1 MSSQLEIEQELQSE
15 YDRFVEFGSLLTKQM
30 RRYLVQYIKFKV
42 GGKAELPPELN
53 DRYFQYFKQA
63 LQDIFGIDNLL
74 QLSERNQK
82 IKKQIVVDIIYW
94 LRKAHSKSKL
104 IDPYAEEKQRLGS
117 WSVTPL
123 KAFVLRYQA
132 LLAYIAQQYSREELD
147 TAFFANRFDKYI
159 GGRALDEMTAEEGQA
174 VERLLRDILAQ
185 WDALL
190 YAKTLHFEL
199 SKLSEEKETFVDLLS
214 EKVSEY
220 YKIQQLVNPFSEY
233 LGWDMSRELWQKT
246 SFDLLGQYSDL
257 LENEQSIKEL
267 ADLLGKMREAEI
279 EMQEETFEQT
289 IIRQEWTVDEQQRT
303 EIVGTHE
310 SNDLTNMLS
319 SEAAYLSDPDLEL
332 AFLKKYADQSLLT
345 FRYEDRKIT
354 SSEDHFIE
362 VNQRVRQK
370 EKGPFIICIDTSES
384 MTGRPEQIAKII
396 CLGILKM
403 AMKEDRRAYLINF
416 SRGIQTIDLYDIAN
430 SVDEIAAFLSMSFY
444 GGTDA
449 TLALTE
455 TFRQLNTHN
464 YEDADVLM
472 VSDFI
477 MYKISDDILAS
488 VKYFQQNKNTQFH
501 SLTLSAEANQHILG
515 AFDTNWMYDPRDKG
529 IIRSLSRG
537 LADIKERY

>member
-1 MSSQLEIEQELQSE
+1 MSSQTDIAKDLELE
-15 YDRFVEFGSLLTKQM
+15 YDRFIEFGALLTKQM
-30 RRYLVQYIKFKV
+30 RRYLVQYIKYKTE
-42 GGKAELPPELN
+42 GTAALPPALD
-53 DRYFQYFKQA
+53 DRYFQYFRQA
-63 LQDIFGIDNLL
+63 LQDIFGIDDLL
-74 QLSERNQK
+74 QLSESNQK
-82 IKKQIVVDIIYW
+82 VRKQMIVDIIYW
-94 LRKAHSKSKL
+94 LRKAHSKSKAV
-104 IDPYAEEKQRLGS
+104 DPYADEKQRLGS
-117 WSVTPL
+117 WAVTPL

-132 LLAYIAQQYSREELD
+132 LISYMAQLYSREEID
-147 TAFFANRFDKYI
+147 YAFFVSRFDQHI
-159 GGRALDEMTAEEGQA
+159 GGRPLEEMTEVEQQA
-174 VERLLRDILAQ
+174 VERLLKDLLAQ

-190 YAKTLHFEL
+190 YAKVLNFEL
-199 SKLSEEKETFVDLLS
+199 SKLEEEKESFIDLLS

-233 LGWDMSRELWQKT
+233 LGWDMSRDLWQKA
-246 SFDLLGQYSDL
+246 SFDLLGQYSEL
-257 LENEQSIKEL
+257 LEKEQSIKEL

-279 EMQEETFEQT
+279 EMQEETYERT
-289 IIRQEWTVDEQQRT
+289 IIRQEWTVDEQLRT

-319 SEAAYLSDPDLEL
+319 SEAAYLSDPALES

-345 FRYEDRKIT
+345 FKYEDRSIT

-362 VNQRVRQK
+362 INQKINQK

-384 MTGRPEQIAKII
+384 MMGRPEQIAKII

-430 SVDEIAAFLSMSFY
+430 SVDEIAAFLQMSFY

-449 TLALTE
+449 TLALAE

-477 MYKISDDILAS
+477 MYKINDDILAS
-488 VKYFQQNKNTQFH
+488 VKYYQQNKNTQFH
-501 SLTLSAEANQHILG
+501 SLTVSAQANEHILA
-515 AFDTNWMYDPRDKG
+515 AFDTNWMYDPREKG
-529 IIRSLSRG
+529 VIKSLSRG
-537 LADIKERY
+537 LADIRDRY